1 MNFFQNL
8 FQKKASSLTSDGRE
22 PPEREFMRVSGTDW
36 ATYAAEISSQGMSGE
51 NRQPQVCLYL
61 NSSSSAEMLGMY
73 RPEECDRFL
82 DEPPRVVAFP
92 DSTGAV
98 HFSLKNGEGIRDI
111 LSLLLGQ
118 SYPDTLVVTNGVCI
132 GAPQAD
138 KSSILGFFGVAQGMD
153 FAGALIW

>member
-1 MNFFQNL
+1 
-8 FQKKASSLTSDGRE
+8 
-22 PPEREFMRVSGTDW
+22 
-36 ATYAAEISSQGMSGE
+36 
-51 NRQPQVCLYL
+51 
-61 NSSSSAEMLGMY
+61 MY
-73 RPEECDRFL
+73 RPEECDRLL
-82 DEPPRVVAFP
+82 DEPPKVVVFP
-92 DSTGAV
+92 DSTGGI
-98 HFSLKNGEGIRDI
+98 HFSLKNGEGIRDL